1 MSVLGVSVY
10 PDIRPLEEIADYLRL
25 AAKYGYTRVFT
36 SMFSVEGTPEEVLA
50 YFRDLD
56 AVAHECGMEVSLD
69 INPECM
75 DRLGAT
81 PADLSVFEG
90 IKADILRMDG
100 AYGEDDNVVML
111 QNPYGM
117 KIEYN
122 ASALTPDVIESLV
135 ARGVDKDRILACHNF
150 YPQRYTGFR
159 WDKYRE
165 VNDRLSKLGIRIGA
179 FVASQAPDTHGV
191 WDATCGLPTVERTR
205 DYPADLAARIIAAA
219 GATDVF
225 FGNAYASEEEL
236 AAVAEALAPVEP
248 HYTKPEVE
256 AAFVHSDFVD
266 FNYVLAHQHKV
277 RVEPL
282 FDISDVEREILFDFF
297 PHLDMGDSSE
307 WIWRTRMPRMF
318 YQDQVIAPRRYP
330 LDHFQVGDVVIVNDN
345 YKHYAGEVQ
354 VVLEPIVNDGTR
366 NLVARID
373 PEEMTLFD
381 VIKDNDLVTFLPMVR

>member
-10 PDIRPLEEIADYLRL
+10 PDIRPLDEIADYLHL
-25 AAKYGYTRVFT
+25 AAKHGFTRVFT

-56 AVAHECGMEVSLD
+56 AVAHECGMEISLD

-75 DRLGAT
+75 ERLGAT
-81 PADLSVFEG
+81 PSDLSVFEG

-100 AYGEDDNVVML
+100 AYEEDDNVVML
-111 QNPYGM
+111 NNPYGM

-122 ASALTPDVIESLV
+122 ASALTPETIEALV

-159 WDKYRE
+159 WDKYRA
-165 VNDRLSKLGIRIGA
+165 VNERLNKLGIRVGA
-179 FVASQAPDTHGV
+179 FVASQAPNTHGV

-205 DYPADLAARIIAAA
+205 DYPADLAARVVAAG

-225 FGNAYASEEEL
+225 FGNAYATEDEL
-236 AAVAEALAPVEP
+236 AAVAEALGPVEP

-256 AAFVHSDFVD
+256 QMFVNSVFVD
-266 FNYVLAHQHKV
+266 AQQVMRHQRKV

-282 FDISDVEREILFDFF
+282 YDITPVEREILFDFF

-318 YQDQVIAPRRYP
+318 YQDQTIAPRRYP

-373 PEEMTLFD
+373 HEEMTMFD
-381 VIKDNDLVTFLPMVR
+381 VIADNDLVVFLPAR